1 MSEVD
6 HWDFV
11 LCSITG
17 TLCFV
22 PMVFLARAVQG
33 GLKRMRRSLCCL
45 SLCSLTHALTRA
57 LAYADGTV
65 LGEAVGLRAHLF
77 LGPLPLPEKRPSPQ

>member
-11 LCSITG
+11 LCSYG
-17 TLCFV
+17 FLSEGCAGWAQVQAQEFV
-22 PMVFLARAVQG
+22 LF
-33 GLKRMRRSLCCL
+33 

-65 LGEAVGLRAHLF
+65 LGEAVGLHAHLF
-77 LGPLPLPEKRPSPQ
+77 LGPLPLPEKRPSPR